1 MSPKCGASRLFNQE
15 AYCSGT
21 AGKFFIEGNFL
32 IPVNCGS
39 HSDYQ
44 TLLLKIFVNIILI
57 RMSFPVIHGISLN
70 ASGTSIK
77 VKQPKQKG
85 SKAQPV
91 EKVTYQS
98 SMPEFRWHD
107 QSEFR
112 EIILL

>member
-1 MSPKCGASRLFNQE
+1 MRRSAPLIKSTLFDW
-15 AYCSGT
+15 SH
-21 AGKFFIEGNFL
+21 FFGYLL
-32 IPVNCGS
+32 IVAVIP
-39 HSDYQ
+39 
-44 TLLLKIFVNIILI
+44 TTKIFLLKIFVNIILI

-107 QSEFR
+107 LSEFR
-112 EIILL
+112 EIINYISLHQ

>member
-1 MSPKCGASRLFNQE
+1 
-15 AYCSGT
+15 
-21 AGKFFIEGNFL
+21 
-32 IPVNCGS
+32 
-39 HSDYQ
+39 
-44 TLLLKIFVNIILI
+44 
-57 RMSFPVIHGISLN
+57 MSFPVIHGISLN

-112 EIILL
+112 EIISLYLIYSDFCFFNIIISTNPQ

>member
-1 MSPKCGASRLFNQE
+1 
-15 AYCSGT
+15 
-21 AGKFFIEGNFL
+21 
-32 IPVNCGS
+32 
-39 HSDYQ
+39 
-44 TLLLKIFVNIILI
+44 
-57 RMSFPVIHGISLN
+57 MSFPVIHGISLN

-112 EIILL
+112 EIIFYVSKNNKASSSFTIISKIYDFPLRYSILETLQAKNKMGLIVQAMKKI

>member
-1 MSPKCGASRLFNQE
+1 MRRSAPLIKSTLFD
-15 AYCSGT
+15 CSN
-21 AGKFFIEGNFL
+21 FFGYLL
-32 IPVNCGS
+32 IVAVI
-39 HSDYQ
+39 
-44 TLLLKIFVNIILI
+44 TTTKIFLLKIFVNIILI